1 VAVSIPTRIDDRTV
15 LDYLLLAEAAG
26 SRERPF
32 VRNRILSA
40 ALMVAWKANKPA
52 TAEACRRSII
62 AQNPGHLL
70 NHWTNVADAV
80 VDDEFI
86 HLAEAMGRKYPL
98 ERVEQLLRNLGI
110 ERAIAIERSGG
121 SGELV
126 AQILQTDRT
135 TLAEDWP
142 GGKSEPGKAT

>member
-1 VAVSIPTRIDDRTV
+1 MNLPTRIDDRTV

-26 SRERPF
+26 TRERPF

-80 VDDEFI
+80 VDHEFI
-86 HLAEAMGRKYPL
+86 LLAEAMARKYPI
-98 ERVEQLLRNLGI
+98 ERVEQLLRTLGI
-110 ERAIAIERSGG
+110 ELTSAVERSGG
-121 SGELV
+121 MVHLV
-126 AQILQTDRT
+126 AGILRSDRT
-135 TLAEDWP
+135 ALAGDWP
-142 GGKSEPGKAT
+142 SVRS

>member
-1 VAVSIPTRIDDRTV
+1 MNLPTRVDDRTV

-26 SRERPF
+26 TRERPF

-70 NHWTNVADAV
+70 NHWANVADAV

-86 HLAEAMGRKYPL
+86 LLAEAMGRKYPV
-98 ERVEQLLRNLGI
+98 ERVEQLLQTLGI
-110 ERAIAIERSGG
+110 ERTSAIDRSG
-121 SGELV
+121 SKEALV
-126 AQILQTDRT
+126 AQILQIDP
-135 TLAEDWP
+135 ASIACDWP
-142 GGKSEPGKAT
+142 ANGS